1 MPTRK
6 KATPFQRKRRLQS
19 DREITLLKVSL
30 RAGGRSIK
38 YTLPLPQGVDIHG
51 EEVTQAIMFIF
62 ASDPDSH
69 VGMQGEDAPPE
80 MSRTGVK
87 RWVSSEY
94 YAEMLADWQDAF
106 GGDA

>member
-1 MPTRK
+1 MPTTNES
-6 KATPFQRKRRLQS
+6 TPFHRKPRLKS
-19 DREITLLKVSL
+19 DREIVLLKVSL

-51 EEVTQAIMFIF
+51 QEVTRVIMFIF
-62 ASDPDSH
+62 ASDPEAH

-94 YAEMLADWQDAF
+94 YAKMLADWQDSV
-106 GGDA
+106 GGGA